1 MIRIPKLPY
10 DQVHPDLQKAMA
22 ESDAALGGS
31 EWIQY
36 FAHTP
41 DLYRNFV
48 KWYYEFIMADSDG
61 ISMRLTELV
70 RHKVALHNQCGL

>member
-1 MIRIPKLPY
+1 MLRISKVPY
-10 DQVHPDLQKAMA
+10 EQVHPELQKTMH

-31 EWIQY
+31 EWIQV
-36 FAHTP
+36 FAQTP

-48 KWYYEFIMADSDG
+48 KFYYEYIMADNDG
-61 ISMRLTELV
+61 ISIKLTELV